1 MMNKYLVCSLVI
13 SYFLKRYLA
22 VFTGVVLLTGMLFT
36 QKAFCFPKQSDL
48 TIPLSVQASSS
59 FQALTPYG
67 FLTIPAILIDT
78 SVQYSTLIDSSIMI
92 STKVS
97 ASFKSPV
104 LHRYASVSQIASGT
118 WARVGVKTKGIYR
131 LTYEDLSGMGLPVQ
145 GVPSANLRVH
155 GYGGMVPE
163 IAGAALYDD
172 LPENAI
178 MVVDGG
184 DGIFNPGDYLLFY
197 STGPDTW
204 KYNPAF
210 NTFEYQPDFYSDYSY
225 YFITA
230 GDHPGLRI
238 SEKQQ
243 PANASRQIYYY
254 NHYDT
259 YHPEL
264 YNLIK
269 SGRSWYGDLFDI
281 ISEREYSFDAF
292 VTEPGSEISTRFSAV
307 ARSIYGSNFT
317 LTMAG
322 NTFILPVAAVSTDF
336 NTNYAHIATN
346 RFNVI
351 APEHFQS
358 LTVRYNKASGVDMG
372 WLNFIEINAKAKL
385 TYSGEPLSFRITD
398 LTEPVE
404 YIIEGAGTQQ
414 LLWDVTNPLNPA
426 YIKGN
431 EQSGTL
437 HFKAA
442 ADTMH
447 EYILAGN
454 YLRPDPV
461 GLVANQNLHGLSTP
475 TMVIIAPPEFTAQAV
490 RLATFHSSFDG
501 LNVTVLQPQ
510 AVYNEFSSGAPDI
523 SAIRNFM
530 KMLWHKAEPLNL
542 PRYVLLFGDASYD
555 YKHRVDHNTN
565 IIPTYETPES
575 LNPVY
580 SYATDDFFVSIDDGE
595 GGNSSDMVDIG
606 IGRLPVVT
614 VEEAEQAVDKI
625 IHYAIDAQQVH
636 GDWRNVI
643 AFVADDN
650 NGNVHMDQADQIATM
665 IDTTYSNYN
674 VDKIFLDAY
683 PQISTPGGQRSPE
696 ANAAINQ
703 RVGKGA
709 LIVNYTGHGGET
721 GWTEEEILSVPDI
734 NSWTNYNRLPVFMTA
749 TCEFSRYDDPTRVS
763 AGEYVF
769 LNPKGGGIALFSTSR
784 PTYGTPNFLLA
795 GNFYNIALV
804 PQNGTMPR
812 LGDIIRL
819 AKNQSAPD
827 DNNKKF
833 VLLGNPAMTMAYP
846 ALCVVTD
853 SINRK
858 PVSDSPDTLRALQM
872 VVISGVITDRDNLP
886 VPNFNGTLFATVYD
900 KETTFSTLGSDGNT
914 PMTFN
919 LRNNII
925 YKGRVEVVN
934 GKFRFSFIVPLDIAY
949 NFGYGKISY
958 YATDGVTDASGNYQ
972 ELVVGGIS
980 DETIADH
987 EGPEVALYMN
997 DLNFKPGDFTD
1008 ENPVL
1013 LAYVTDSSGIN
1024 TLGNSIGHDI
1034 MAILDDDTQH
1044 PYILNEYYR
1053 ADLNTF
1059 KSGTVTFPMTKLPTG
1074 MHTLRF
1080 KIWDVNNNSSEA
1092 VTRFAVVPDQ
1102 QLILSEIEAWPN
1114 PMTYQVDI
1122 AINHNQAGKELDAEL
1137 SVFNLAGVRVAV
1149 LNKRVLAEGYRTTM
1163 FRWDGMTSGGAL
1175 LPSGFYIGNLRIVT
1189 PEGLSAQKPVKIIIS
1204 R

>member
-1 MMNKYLVCSLVI
+1 MSQYLIFFSSI
-13 SYFLKRYLA
+13 SHYLKRFFA
-22 VFTGVVLLTGMLFT
+22 VFTGVFLLPGMLLS
-36 QKAFCFPKQSDL
+36 QNAFCLSKQYDL
-48 TIPLSVQASSS
+48 A
-59 FQALTPYG
+59 
-67 FLTIPAILIDT
+67 IDT
-78 SVQYSTLIDSSIMI
+78 SVQCSTPIDSSIMTLPKA
-92 STKVS
+92 SG
-97 ASFKSPV
+97 SFKASYPQK
-104 LHRYASVSQIASGT
+104 YAAASQIASGT
-118 WARVGVKTKGIYR
+118 WARVGVKAKGIYR
-131 LTYEDLSGMGLPVQ
+131 LTYEDLSSMGLPVQ

-184 DGIFNPGDYLLFY
+184 DGTFNPGDYMLFY

-210 NTFEYQPDFYSDYSY
+210 DTFEYQPDFYSDYSY

-230 GDHPGLRI
+230 GDRPGLRI
-238 SEKQQ
+238 SEQQQ

-259 YHPEL
+259 YQPEL

-281 ISEREYSFDAF
+281 ITEREYSFDAF
-292 VTEPGSEISTRFSAV
+292 ITEPGSKIITRFSAV
-307 ARSIYGSNFT
+307 ARSTYGSYFT

-322 NTFILPVAAVSTDF
+322 NTFTLPVSAVSTDF
-336 NTNYAHIATN
+336 NTNYAHISTN
-346 RFNVI
+346 RFSI
-351 APEHFQS
+351 TAPEQFQS
-358 LTVRYNKASGVDMG
+358 LMVRYHKASGVDMG

-385 TYSGEPLSFRITD
+385 TYSGEPLSFRVTG

-404 YIIEGAGTQQ
+404 YVIEGAGTQQ
-414 LLWDVTNPLNPA
+414 LLWDVTDPLNPT

-437 HFKAA
+437 RFKAA
-442 ADTMH
+442 ADTLH
-447 EYILAGN
+447 EYLLTGT
-454 YLRPDPV
+454 YLRPEPV
-461 GLVANQNLHGLSTP
+461 ELIANQNLHGLSTP

-501 LNVTVLQPQ
+501 LNVTVVQPQ
-510 AVYNEFSSGAPDI
+510 AIYNEFSSGAQDI

-555 YKHRVDHNTN
+555 YKQRVDNNTN
-565 IIPTYETPES
+565 IIPTYESPES

-595 GGNSSDMVDIG
+595 GGNSSDMADIG

-625 IHYAIDAQQVH
+625 IHYATDAQQVH

-650 NGNVHMDQADQIATM
+650 NGNVHMDQANKIATM

-749 TCEFSRYDDPTRVS
+749 TCEFSRFDDPTRVS

-769 LNPKGGGIALFSTSR
+769 LNPEGGGIALFTTSR

-795 GNFYNIALV
+795 CNFYNIALV

-827 DNNKKF
+827 NNTKKF

-846 ALCVVTD
+846 ALRVVTD

-858 PVSDSPDTLRALQM
+858 PMGESPDTLRALQTA
-872 VVISGVITDRDNLP
+872 VISGMITDGDNLP
-886 VPNFNGTLFATVYD
+886 VTSFNGTLFATVYD
-900 KETTFSTLGSDGNT
+900 KETAFSTLGSDGET

-949 NFGYGKISY
+949 NFGDGKISY
-958 YATDGVTDASGNYQ
+958 YATNGVTDASGNYMD
-972 ELVVGGIS
+972 LIVGGIS
-980 DETIADH
+980 DETIADI
-987 EGPEVALYMN
+987 EGPEVNLYMN

-1008 ENPVL
+1008 ANPVL

-1034 MAILDDDTQH
+1034 VAILDDDTQN

-1059 KSGTVTFPMTKLPTG
+1059 KSGTVTFPFTNLSTG
-1074 MHTLRF
+1074 IHTLRF

-1102 QLILSEIEAWPN
+1102 QLILSETEAWPN
-1114 PMTYQVDI
+1114 PMTDQLNI

-1137 SVFNLAGVRVAV
+1137 SIYNLSGVQVAV
-1149 LNKRVLAEGYRTTM
+1149 LNKRIFAEGYRTTM
-1163 FRWDGMTSGGAL
+1163 FRWDGRTSGGAL
-1175 LPSGFYIGNLRIVT
+1175 LPSGFYIGNLRIIT
-1189 PEGLSAQKPVKIIIS
+1189 PDGLSAQKPVKIIIS